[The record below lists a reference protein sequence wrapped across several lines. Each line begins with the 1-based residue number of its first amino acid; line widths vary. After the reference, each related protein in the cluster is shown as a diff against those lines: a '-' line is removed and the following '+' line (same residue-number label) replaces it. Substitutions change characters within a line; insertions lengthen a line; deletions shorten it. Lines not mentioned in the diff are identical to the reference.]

1 MIHRSKCIVM
11 DVDGTLCAKKQP
23 HESYEDCTPIT
34 EIVEVLRDYRKK
46 GFYVILATSRNMN
59 TYDGNVGL
67 IIANTA
73 KTMMTWL
80 DRHDIPY
87 DELHVGKPWG
97 GKGGFYV
104 DDKAI
109 RPDEFVRLSYEE
121 ILALVGGED

>member
-1 MIHRSKCIVM
+1 MINREKCIVM
-11 DVDGTLCAKKQP
+11 DVDGTLCAKKLP
-23 HESYEDCTPIT
+23 HESYADCVPVH
-34 EIVEVLRDYRKK
+34 EIVEVLRDYRSK

-73 KTMMTWL
+73 KTMMAWL

-97 GKGGFYV
+97 GRGGFYV

-109 RPDEFVRLSYEE
+109 RPDEFARLSYEQ
-121 ILALVGGED
+121 ILALVGED